1 MAIVWNTSNGGSSSR
16 VNGEGAMR
24 SMRIFVAAACCAL
37 WPSLA
42 VGQGLDRA
50 EPQTLDRALKQL
62 WPSLAVGQGLDRF
75 KLFADCEP
83 MGLVV
88 EGLPEDAAE
97 IGLTE
102 DSIRAAAESRLRSA
116 RLYIE
121 ASSPYLYINVN
132 VLAGAFNVALE
143 YNKSVFDPLSG
154 LSGVAST
161 WSSGGTGTHG
171 RDSGF
176 ILSQV
181 SQHLDRFLAEFLRVN
196 EAACGKQ

>member
-42 VGQGLDRA
+42 AGQ
-50 EPQTLDRALKQL
+50 E
-62 WPSLAVGQGLDRF
+62 VDRF
-75 KLFADCEP
+75 ELFADCEP
-83 MGLVV
+83 MDLLI
-88 EGLPEDAAE
+88 ENLPEDAAE

-116 RLYIE
+116 RLYSE
-121 ASSPYLYINVN
+121 ASSQYLYINVN
-132 VLAGAFNVALE
+132 VVGAAYSARLQYEKF
-143 YNKSVFDPLSG
+143 VFDPLSG
-154 LSGVAST
+154 FSSMATT
-161 WSSGGTGTHG
+161 WNNGSTGTYG

-176 ILSQV
+176 ILSDV
-181 SQHLDRFLAEFLRVN
+181 SQHLDRFLVEFLRVN
-196 EAACGKQ
+196 EAACGKR